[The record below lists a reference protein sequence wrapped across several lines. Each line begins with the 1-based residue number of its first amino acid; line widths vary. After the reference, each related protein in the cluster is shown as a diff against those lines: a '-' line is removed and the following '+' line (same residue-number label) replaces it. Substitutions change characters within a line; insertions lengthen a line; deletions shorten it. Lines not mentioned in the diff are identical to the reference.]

1 MLQFLINLL
10 PYKINE
16 TATLFTFSY
25 CITENNE
32 IDLLKELEIS
42 NITNEKKENISESE
56 LLVGGNYEFDLSWTL
71 FRKYGFYKTCSDF
84 VKFHNVNKNK
94 EYYILEIDSTEKDL
108 DNFFIKNYNDLSAI
122 VEFLSSLA
130 DDSIKDKLIIYSEN
144 KYLKIF
150 KSFDA
155 DILSKENFVLE
166 KDLLFRFLEDY
177 NKSSQEIKVIF
188 KNELINFLTDL
199 NYTEK
204 LKYLFFHFSEF
215 YQKCILGY
223 EYYLSNFSY
232 NKLKIELDNAV
243 SDFHKNIRSV
253 INDSQTK
260 LIAIPASI
268 LLVYTN
274 VDTSSIIQD
283 KNLFIL
289 LASFMFA
296 LLMHFFIIN
305 QLKALSIIM
314 TNKKNYL
321 QLFEI
326 RKDASKLS
334 ETIRNSTKEINK
346 ELKRQRRTLI
356 IINILNW
363 IIPIGLLAY
372 MYIYYLILQ
381 ISF

>member
-1 MLQFLINLL
+1 
-10 PYKINE
+10 
-16 TATLFTFSY
+16 
-25 CITENNE
+25 
-32 IDLLKELEIS
+32 
-42 NITNEKKENISESE
+42 
-56 LLVGGNYEFDLSWTL
+56 
-71 FRKYGFYKTCSDF
+71 
-84 VKFHNVNKNK
+84 
-94 EYYILEIDSTEKDL
+94 
-108 DNFFIKNYNDLSAI
+108 
-122 VEFLSSLA
+122 
-130 DDSIKDKLIIYSEN
+130 
-144 KYLKIF
+144 
-150 KSFDA
+150 
-155 DILSKENFVLE
+155 
-166 KDLLFRFLEDY
+166 
-177 NKSSQEIKVIF
+177 
-188 KNELINFLTDL
+188 
-199 NYTEK
+199 
-204 LKYLFFHFSEF
+204 
-215 YQKCILGY
+215 
-223 EYYLSNFSY
+223 
-232 NKLKIELDNAV
+232 
-243 SDFHKNIRSV
+243 
-253 INDSQTK
+253 
-260 LIAIPASI
+260 

-274 VDTSSIIQD
+274 VDTTNIIQD

-321 QLFEI
+321 QLFET